1 MKKYFIETLAQR
13 KFVVPMLILAIMIA
27 AFAVRIYKHEDW
39 LYFKMDQA
47 RDAMLISKAI
57 ADPGYLPLL
66 GPRAGATTLESGFLR
81 LGPVYY
87 YFQYLA
93 ALIAHSTEPY
103 VMAYP
108 DLFFSLAAI
117 ALVYFFSRLYFSQ
130 KHALM
135 IMAMY
140 AFSFIII
147 QYSRFAWNPNSL
159 QFFLLLTFFGLLKFI
174 NEEDAKKKKWWIA
187 LWTFA
192 LAIGSQLHFFGFF
205 SLLGISGLVI
215 LYSLKPWSKES
226 WKKYF
231 QKTTLLNF
239 SKYFAIVTIIF
250 VFIYAPVIIS
260 DVFEKGQN
268 ANNFIEALGSKPTNK
283 PLIEKI
289 GKNLEENLNYY
300 CLITTSDCYA
310 GDLGDNTGS
319 VLVTGLILMAGLFLS
334 VWNFIKIK
342 DEKKRNFLVLLMIWI
357 GVFFILTIPISFQL
371 RPRFFIVVF
380 AVPFIFLGLLFEF
393 LENRYG
399 KKMFFVAL
407 LVTMAIII
415 SNMYGTY
422 AWFSEQS
429 ASQNSRIKVKRTLI
443 LKAKDGVT
451 LGELQRVADFIYIK
465 HKEGANIYYYVKP
478 EHERP
483 IQYLL
488 EEKHDPNFNFSTL
501 KINKDPNAQY
511 FAIVPDKKDGL
522 DSVGDK
528 YKLDFDVLSREKVGQ
543 LLVAEINFP
552 TRAVSAEF
560 KVKKDSGSEDRL
572 FWKDVFGT
580 KVNVK

>member
-1 MKKYFIETLAQR
+1 MTGNFKKTWFIVALLCIMAGAV
-13 KFVVPMLILAIMIA
+13 FVRTYE
-27 AFAVRIYKHEDW
+27 FDDW
-39 LYFKMDQA
+39 LYFKMDQS

-66 GPRAGATTLESGFLR
+66 GPRAGATTLENGFLR

-117 ALVYFFSRLYFSQ
+117 VLLYFFARLYFSQ
-130 KHALM
+130 KHSLM

-174 NEEDAKKKKWWIA
+174 NDEDVKKKKWWIA
-187 LWTFA
+187 LWA
-192 LAIGSQLHFFGFF
+192 VAMAIGSQLHFFGFF

-215 LYSLKPWSKES
+215 LYSLRPWNSES

-231 QKTTLLNF
+231 QKATLLSF

-250 VFIYAPVIIS
+250 ALIYTPVIIS

-268 ANNFIEALGSKPTNK
+268 AKNFMEALGSKPTDK
-283 PLIEKI
+283 PLLEKI

-300 CLITTSDCYA
+300 CLITTSNCYA
-310 GDLGDNTGS
+310 GDLKNNISS
-319 VLVTGLILMAGLFLS
+319 VLATGVILMAGLILS
-334 VWNFIKIK
+334 IWNFIKIK
-342 DEKKRNFLVLLMIWI
+342 DEKKKNFLALLIIWI
-357 GVFFILTIPISFQL
+357 GVFFILTIPVSFQL

-393 LENRYG
+393 LENHYG
-399 KKMFFVAL
+399 RKIIFVPL
-407 LVTMAIII
+407 LVTITIIA
-415 SNMYGTY
+415 SNMHGTY
-422 AWFSEQS
+422 AWFGEQ
-429 ASQNSRIKVKRTLI
+429 AQSQKSRIKIKRTLI
-443 LKAKDGVT
+443 LKTKDGVT
-451 LGELQRVADFIYIK
+451 LGQLQRVADFIYAK
-465 HKEGANIYYYVKP
+465 HKEGSNVYYYVKP
-478 EHERP
+478 EHNRP

-488 EEKHDPNFNFSTL
+488 EEKRDPNFNFSTL
-501 KINKDPNAQY
+501 KINRDPNAQY
-511 FAIVPDKKDGL
+511 FAIVPDKKNGL
-522 DSVGDK
+522 NNVSNK
-528 YKLDFDVLSREKVGQ
+528 YKLDFNVLASEKVGQ
-543 LLVAEINFP
+543 LLVAEIDFP
-552 TRAVSAEF
+552 TRIVSADF
-560 KVKKDSGSEDRL
+560 KVKKDSGSEDRF
-572 FWKDVFGT
+572 FWKDVFGL
-580 KVNVK
+580 

>member
-1 MKKYFIETLAQR
+1 MWIIANNLKRNWVIITFLFIIVGAIFVRTY
-13 KFVVPMLILAIMIA
+13 KF
-27 AFAVRIYKHEDW
+27 DTW
-39 LYFKMDQA
+39 LYFKMDQS

-66 GPRAGATTLESGFLR
+66 GPRAGATTLENGFLR
-81 LGPVYY
+81 LGPAYY
-87 YFQYLA
+87 YFQYIA
-93 ALIAHSTEPY
+93 ASISHSTEPY

-117 ALVYFFSRLYFSQ
+117 VLIYFFSRLYFSQ
-130 KHALM
+130 KHSLM

-174 NEEDAKKKKWWIA
+174 NEDDVKKKKWWIA

-215 LYSLKPWSKES
+215 LYSLKPWNSKS

-250 VFIYAPVIIS
+250 AFIYMPVIIS
-260 DVFEKGQN
+260 DIFEKGHN
-268 ANNFIEALGSKPTNK
+268 AKNFIEALGSKPTDK
-283 PLIEKI
+283 PLVEKI

-300 CLITTSDCYA
+300 CLITTSNCYA
-310 GDLGDNTGS
+310 GDLGKNTGS
-319 VLVTGLILMAGLFLS
+319 VLATGLILMAGLVLL
-334 VWNFIKIK
+334 VRNFIKIK
-342 DEKKRNFLVLLMIWI
+342 DEKKKNFLVLLMIWI
-357 GVFFILTIPISFQL
+357 SIFFILTIPVSFQL

-393 LENRYG
+393 LENHFG

-407 LVTMAIII
+407 LVTIMIII
-415 SNMYGTY
+415 FNMYGTY

-429 ASQNSRIKVKRTLI
+429 ASQNSRIEVKRTLI
-443 LKAKDGVT
+443 LKTKDGVT
-451 LGELQRVADFIYIK
+451 LGELQRVADFIYTNY
-465 HKEGANIYYYVKP
+465 KEGANVYYYIKP

-488 EEKHDPNFNFSTL
+488 EEKHNPNFNFSTL
-501 KINKDPNAQY
+501 KINEDPNAQY
-511 FAIVPDKKDGL
+511 FVIVPDKKNGL
-522 DSVGDK
+522 NDVMDR
-528 YKLDFDVLSREKVGQ
+528 YKLDFNVLSSEKVGQ

-552 TRAVSAEF
+552 TRIVSAEF
-560 KVKKDSGSEDRL
+560 KVKKDSSSEDRF
-572 FWKDVFGT
+572 FWKDVFAT